1 MKNPLVRK
9 VSKWMLR
16 AYILWSI
23 CADITLLGG
32 IIYLV
37 FWDQIYTEVTMK
49 EIENCNG
56 LRGSTGRL
64 HHKDTSM
71 WMYKCNVG
79 EYTENS
85 FFRLLYVIFMHRFS
99 HLLKG
104 EGFRDQCLYDGGETG
119 STGRDR

>member
-37 FWDQIYTEVTMK
+37 FW
-49 EIENCNG
+49 G
-56 LRGSTGRL
+56 
-64 HHKDTSM
+64 
-71 WMYKCNVG
+71 
-79 EYTENS
+79 
-85 FFRLLYVIFMHRFS
+85 
-99 HLLKG
+99 
-104 EGFRDQCLYDGGETG
+104 
-119 STGRDR
+119 